1 MNVIILG
8 PPGAGK
14 GTQSRRLS
22 DKYGLQPLSTGEML
36 REAAAS
42 GSEIGRRAKEF
53 MDRGNLVPDEMVI
66 EIVAERISE
75 PDCANGFI
83 LDGFPRTV
91 PQAEALDAMLSE
103 KGLKLDHVIELK
115 VKDEA
120 LVARI
125 LGRASELAATG
136 QVRADDTEETLR
148 ERLAVYQERTVP
160 ILPYYRDRGLLE
172 SVDGMADFDAV
183 AAQIDAL
190 IGGGGN

>member
-14 GTQSRRLS
+14 GTQARRLAE
-22 DKYGLQPLSTGEML
+22 KYGIQPLSTGEIL

-42 GSEIGRRAKEF
+42 GSEIGRRAKEI
-53 MDRGNLVPDEMVI
+53 MDKGNLVPDKMVI
-66 EIVAERISE
+66 AIVAERISE

-172 SVDGMADFDAV
+172 SVDGMAHFDAV
-183 AAQIDAL
+183 AAEIDAL
-190 IGGGGN
+190 IGDGGN

>member
-1 MNVIILG
+1 
-8 PPGAGK
+8 
-14 GTQSRRLS
+14 
-22 DKYGLQPLSTGEML
+22 
-36 REAAAS
+36 
-42 GSEIGRRAKEF
+42 
-53 MDRGNLVPDEMVI
+53 MVI

-115 VKDEA
+115 VKEEA
-120 LVARI
+120 LVQRI

-148 ERLAVYQERTVP
+148 ERLAVYRDRTMP
-160 ILPYYRDRGLLE
+160 ILPYYSDRGMLV
-172 SVDGMADFDAV
+172 SVDGMADFDTV
-183 AAQIDAL
+183 AARIDE
-190 IGGGGN
+190 IVGGGN

>member
-8 PPGAGK
+8 APGAGK
-14 GTQSRRLS
+14 GTQSLRLA
-22 DKYGLQPLSTGEML
+22 DKYGIQPLSTGEIL

-42 GSEIGRRAKEF
+42 GSEIGRRAKAI
-53 MDRGNLVPDEMVI
+53 MDKGNLVPDEMVI

-115 VKDEA
+115 VKEEA
-120 LVARI
+120 LVQRI

-148 ERLAVYQERTVP
+148 ERLAVYRDRTMP
-160 ILPYYRDRGLLE
+160 ILPYYSDRGMLV
-172 SVDGMADFDAV
+172 SVDGMADFDTV
-183 AAQIDAL
+183 AARIDE
-190 IGGGGN
+190 IVGGGN

>member
-14 GTQSRRLS
+14 GTQSRRMA
-22 DKYGLQPLSTGEML
+22 DKYGIQPLSTGDML

-42 GSEIGRRAKEF
+42 GSEIGRRAKEI
-53 MDRGNLVPDEMVI
+53 MDKGNLVPDEMVI
-66 EIVAERISE
+66 EIVAARISE
-75 PDCANGFI
+75 PDCENGFI

-115 VKDEA
+115 VKEEA
-120 LVARI
+120 LVTRI

-148 ERLAVYQERTVP
+148 ERLAVYRDRTVP

-172 SVDGMADFDAV
+172 TVDGMADFDTV
-183 AAQIDAL
+183 ATRIDAL
-190 IGGGGN
+190 IAGNGN

>member
-14 GTQSRRLS
+14 GTQSRRLA

-36 REAAAS
+36 RVASDS
-42 GSEIGRRAKEF
+42 GSKIGQRAKKI
-53 MDRGNLVPDEMVI
+53 MDKGNLVPDEMVI
-66 EIVAERISE
+66 EIVADRISE

-91 PQAEALDAMLSE
+91 PQAEALDAMLAE

-115 VKDEA
+115 VKEEA
-120 LVARI
+120 LVTRI

-136 QVRADDTEETLR
+136 QGRADDTEETLR
-148 ERLAVYQERTVP
+148 ERLAVYKDRTVP
-160 ILPYYRDRGLLE
+160 ILPYYRDKGLLE
-172 SVDGMADFDAV
+172 SIDGMADFDTV
-183 AAQIDAL
+183 AAGIDAL
-190 IGGGGN
+190 VGGGGN

>member
-14 GTQSRRLS
+14 GTQSRRMA
-22 DKYGLQPLSTGEML
+22 DKYGIQPLSTGDML

-42 GSEIGRRAKEF
+42 GSAIGRRAKEI
-53 MDRGNLVPDEMVI
+53 MDKGNLVPDEMVI
-66 EIVAERISE
+66 EIVAARISE
-75 PDCANGFI
+75 PDCENGFI

-115 VKDEA
+115 VKEEA
-120 LVARI
+120 LVTRI

-148 ERLAVYQERTVP
+148 ERLAVYRDRTVP

-172 SVDGMADFDAV
+172 SVDGMADFDTV
-183 AAQIDAL
+183 AARIDAL
-190 IGGGGN
+190 IADNGN

>member
-14 GTQSRRLS
+14 GTQSLRLA
-22 DKYGLQPLSTGEML
+22 DKYGIQPLSTGEIL

-42 GSEIGRRAKEF
+42 GSEIGRRAKAI
-53 MDRGNLVPDEMVI
+53 MDKGNLVPDEMVI

-115 VKDEA
+115 VKEES
-120 LVARI
+120 LVERI

-136 QVRADDTEETLR
+136 RVRADDTEETLR
-148 ERLAVYQERTVP
+148 ERLAVYRDRTMP
-160 ILPYYRDRGLLE
+160 ILPYYSDRGMLV
-172 SVDGMADFDAV
+172 SVDGMADFDTV
-183 AAQIDAL
+183 AARIDE
-190 IGGGGN
+190 IVGGGN